1 MASFVDGAEALNEK
15 LKHFSEHFADYMDP
29 RIEAGVQEMQQVAAD
44 LVPVDTGQGR
54 EGILMPDAIKRQPR
68 TSRTGPVARWTFGLA
83 LSKAQAALTYYLF
96 WREFGTKGYTAGD
109 ERSAGVYKRAGVGNW
124 RWVSAKKPRDEARNE
139 YREAVRENG
148 SIGLQARLTDFRRYQ
163 KVKVNIPAR
172 PATPFFRPAVTEF
185 MVRLR
190 QQRALAKIYAAA
202 LTASGLNG
210 GSRD

>member
-15 LKHFSEHFADYMDP
+15 LKHFAEHFADYMDP

-68 TSRTGPVARWTFGLA
+68 TSGTGALARWTFGLA
-83 LSKAQAALTYYLF
+83 LTKAQARLTYYLF
-96 WREFGTKGYTAGD
+96 WREFGTKGYAAG
-109 ERSAGVYKRAGVGNW
+109 ERRRAGVSKSG
-124 RWVSAKKPRDEARNE
+124 RVKM
-139 YREAVRENG
+139 
-148 SIGLQARLTDFRRYQ
+148 T

-210 GSRD
+210 GSRE